1 MTVKLKVIDI
11 RPCLPGVI
19 NASVSEYSS
28 MIFLMYKCTIA
39 LLGDHPPPPP
49 LLQPSQLIHLVV
61 SETATIF
68 HGGIEDKACGK
79 TL

>member
-1 MTVKLKVIDI
+1 MTVQLKVIDI

-19 NASVSEYSS
+19 NASVSEYSLI
-28 MIFLMYKCTIA
+28 IFFMYKCTMA
-39 LLGDHPPPPP
+39 LLGDHPPPPHP
-49 LLQPSQLIHLVV
+49 QPSQLIHLVV

-68 HGGIEDKACGK
+68 HGGIEDKSCGK

>member
-28 MIFLMYKCTIA
+28 IIFFIYKCTMA
-39 LLGDHPPPPP
+39 LLGDHPP
-49 LLQPSQLIHLVV
+49 QPSQLIHLVV
-61 SETATIF
+61 SETANIF
-68 HGGIEDKACGK
+68 HGGIEDKSCGK

>member
-1 MTVKLKVIDI
+1 MTVKLKVINI

-39 LLGDHPPPPP
+39 VLGDHPP
-49 LLQPSQLIHLVV
+49 QPSQLIDLSVGK
-61 SETATIF
+61 TFAIF
-68 HGGIEDKACGK
+68 HGSI
-79 TL
+79 